1 MQKLKNLFNSDKK
14 YYLELGDEKDS
25 ETVQNVSQA
34 ATEVTDTVKEKA
46 AEVAESAQEQ
56 VASVTTEE
64 KPAKAK
70 AVKAK
75 AKAKSKQNGKAPQT
89 TVEAQKTQATPRNSG
104 ASSFDPPF
112 WVAAMYNNNS
122 STNGSTKS
130 NGKAAEQTFAT
141 DNLMP
146 TVTNYRRRPGS
157 SLAKFKDMARK
168 ARTPRG

>member
-1 MQKLKNLFNSDKK
+1 MQQLKNIFNSDKK

-25 ETVQNVSQA
+25 EAKQNVAQTT
-34 ATEVTDTVKEKA
+34 TEVSDTVKEKA

-56 VASVTTEE
+56 VASVTTEG

-75 AKAKSKQNGKAPQT
+75 AKAKSKQNGKAPKT
-89 TVEAQKTQATPRNSG
+89 TVEAQKTQATPKNSG
-104 ASSFDPPF
+104 ASSFEPPF
-112 WVAAMYNNNS
+112 WVAAMYSKN
-122 STNGSTKS
+122 NGSTS

-146 TVTNYRRRPGS
+146 TVTNYRRRPGG

-168 ARTPRG
+168 SRTPRG

>member
-1 MQKLKNLFNSDKK
+1 MQQLKNLFNSDKK

-25 ETVQNVSQA
+25 GDVQNVAQA
-34 ATEVTDTVKEKA
+34 TTEVADTVKEVVEKA
-46 AEVAESAQEQ
+46 PEVAESPQEQ

-75 AKAKSKQNGKAPQT
+75 SKQNGKAAKT
-89 TVEAQKTQATPRNSG
+89 TVEAQKTKATPAKNSG
-104 ASSFDPPF
+104 ASSFEPPF
-112 WVAAMYNNNS
+112 WVAAMYNNNN
-122 STNGSTKS
+122 NGSAKKS
-130 NGKAAEQTFAT
+130 NDKVGEQTFAT

-146 TVTNYRRRPGS
+146 TITNYRRRPGA

-168 ARTPRG
+168 SRAPRG